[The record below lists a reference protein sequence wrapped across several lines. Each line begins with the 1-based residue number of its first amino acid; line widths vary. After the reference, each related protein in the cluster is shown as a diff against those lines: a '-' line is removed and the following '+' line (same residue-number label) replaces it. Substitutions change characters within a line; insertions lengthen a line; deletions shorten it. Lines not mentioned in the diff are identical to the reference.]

1 MATLLK
7 QSTEIKVRVGP
18 FVDVGDGFTPETG
31 VALSTADEAELLKSN
46 GAGTVDISGATWAA
60 VTGADGWYD
69 LTLTTSHTD
78 TLGELVVVV
87 QDDSVCLPV
96 FARFQV
102 VPANVYDSLVGGT
115 DSLEVDA
122 TAISGS
128 ATAANNAE
136 VVFDTDFATNYNTTN
151 DKWQTEATVSGNVD
165 LNADQSGVTIG
176 TVNAATL
183 ADGAHGGASTTITL
197 QTPIESNAIQISGDT
212 TAADNLELDYDGTG
226 YDKTASS
233 VGAIRVNTA
242 QAGAAGTITLDASA
256 SATNDLY
263 NGALITIRSGT
274 GAGQS
279 RWIYDYVGSTKV
291 ASVSRDWTTNPSSD
305 SVFVILPSSHP
316 LLDDIADLD
325 DFTASAAAK
334 LALITS
340 GTSINIQSTITDGD
354 VFTILQGETRDFTD
368 GNHIRIDV
376 DGTVTD
382 LTGYTPKFAF
392 TKLTSNSGTSSL
404 ELSGTVVN
412 AGLSTQYIYF
422 EMTEAQTEALALDT
436 SATHPYRLSSNYAY
450 RWDASSTDGVSNC
463 PGHGTGYVSVKAMAT
478 TC

>member
-1 MATLLK
+1 MAAELQIPYTKTGATLYA
-7 QSTEIKVRVGP
+7 IVRDTTGQVWDTVGGSFGAYATGSIGNYDIAFSEQGTASQFYTATFP
-18 FVDVGDGFTPETG
+18 ASISAGRYYVTVFEQAGGSPAEADTLVGHDRIDWDGSAVYEPPTSASSGTF
-31 VALSTADEAELLKSN
+31 TADVTKWN
-46 GAGTVDISGATWAA
+46 GTAVATPDTAGYPV
-60 VTGADGWYD
+60 VTIKDG
-69 LTLTTSHTD
+69 TGQ
-78 TLGELVVVV
+78 GELNITSGV
-87 QDDSVCLPV
+87 
-96 FARFQV
+96 
-102 VPANVYDSLVGGT
+102 
-115 DSLEVDA
+115 VDA
-122 TAISGS
+122 
-128 ATAANNAE
+128 NA
-136 VVFDTDFATNYNTTN
+136 V
-151 DKWQTEATVSGNVD
+151 QVSGD
-165 LNADQSGVTIG
+165 S
-176 TVNAATL
+176 
-183 ADGAHGGASTTITL
+183 
-197 QTPIESNAIQISGDT
+197 
-212 TAADNLELDYDGTG
+212 TAADNLESDYDGTG